1 MKYCKPL
8 LCCFL
13 FVCFCSNQL
22 AAQLSYQWFKGWWKH
37 YNINPNTTNNNS
49 VESDLEIT
57 DVNKNIYNGFQKII
71 CSNDTTAQVKTLC
84 SGWFTN
90 GEIHYQK
97 QKEMYRKE
105 PPDDFIWNAYTQYVV
120 DTAYFSIRDEKL
132 ILHIKTKP
140 QQKNGVKEFAY
151 YRDLL
156 PLDFSIRWQL
166 EKRYGTPQLIDDSV
180 PVVNN
185 NDNFADT
192 SLSNSSL
199 PKEIITRQNTL
210 IKTLTLTS
218 PDIQI
223 ILLDDAE
230 IDGDIVSLYHNN
242 ELVVDHKTLGK
253 EMIKYTLKADKEH
266 AHHQF
271 VLVAE
276 NLGSIPPNT
285 ALVRIRAG
293 EDKFEFIAHS
303 NLHEN
308 VTFVINYIGN
318 NKIDVTASPK

>member
-1 MKYCKPL
+1 MKYCKEL
-8 LCCFL
+8 LCCLL
-13 FVCFCSNQL
+13 FVCFCSNRL
-22 AAQLSYQWFKGWWKH
+22 AAQLSYQWFKGWWKYDTIH
-37 YNINPNTTNNNS
+37 PDKIKNKII
-49 VESDLEIT
+49 ESDLEIT
-57 DVNKNIYNGFQKII
+57 EINNNTFAGFQKTI
-71 CSNDTTAQVKTLC
+71 CSNDTAAQVKTFC

-90 GEIHYQK
+90 GEIHYRNGN
-97 QKEMYRKE
+97 EMYRKE
-105 PPDDFIWNAYTQYVV
+105 PPDAFIWNVYTQYAV
-120 DTAYFSIRDEKL
+120 DTSYFSIRNQKL

-140 QQKNGVKEFAY
+140 LQNNGVKEFAY

-156 PLDFSIRWQL
+156 PLDFSVRWQL

-185 NDNFADT
+185 KDSFIDT
-192 SLSNSSL
+192 SSNSSL
-199 PKEIITRQNTL
+199 PANIITRKNTL
-210 IKTLTLTS
+210 IKTLTVTS

-223 ILLDDAE
+223 VLLDDAE

-242 ELVVDHKTLGK
+242 ELVINHKTLGK

-266 AHHQF
+266 PNHEF

-293 EDKFEFIAHS
+293 DEKFEFIAHS
-303 NLHEN
+303 DLNEN
-308 VTFVINYIGN
+308 VKFVINYVGN
-318 NKIDVTASPK
+318 NKIDVTAPPK